1 MINPSETG
9 SAGEMLRL
17 RTLESVWV
25 QGKLRMWG
33 RWSYI
38 GRARVGSMFNQLLTG
53 RVITPSD
60 ISGVLRRMQDAGLS
74 EPELETFFEELL
86 RGKSRSPLA
95 FCTDEEGLAIDRVL
109 GAALLAPGHRALYDI
124 LVERYR
130 LRRSKRQIADALH
143 RRQPEWSLATC
154 RRRTDSWL
162 NMSEFI
168 LYLLLCDAF
177 NINGDR
183 FRLRGEPENG

>member
-109 GAALLAPGHRALYDI
+109 GAALLAPGHRGTGRFMTYWWSATACEG
-124 LVERYR
+124 VSGR
-130 LRRSKRQIADALH
+130 LRMRCTGGSRNGAW
-143 RRQPEWSLATC
+143 QPVAGGL
-154 RRRTDSWL
+154 
-162 NMSEFI
+162 I
-168 LYLLLCDAF
+168 
-177 NINGDR
+177 
-183 FRLRGEPENG
+183 RG

>member
-9 SAGEMLRL
+9 RPGETLRL

-33 RWSYI
+33 RWSYM
-38 GRARVGSMFNQLLTG
+38 GRGRVGSMFDQLLTG
-53 RVITPSD
+53 PVITQGD
-60 ISGVLRRMQDAGLS
+60 ISDVLRRMQEAGLS
-74 EPELETFFEELL
+74 TPELEAFFRELL

-109 GAALLAPGHRALYDI
+109 GTALLAPGHRMLYDI

-130 LRRSKRQIADALH
+130 LRRSRRQIAEALH
-143 RRQPEWSLATC
+143 RRRPEWSPATC
-154 RRRTDSWL
+154 RRRTDAWL
-162 NMSEFI
+162 NMAEFI
-168 LYLLLCDAF
+168 LYLPLCDAF
-177 NINGDR
+177 DVNGDR
-183 FRLRGEPENG
+183 FRLRGEPDSG